1 MTKFLLPF
9 LASLLIWIMF
19 AGVFALWIFDGR
31 IKREVALRALMTSI
45 IAWIAVQMVKNLFPT
60 MRPFE
65 TNGNSTMVVW
75 NPISNSFPSTHTA
88 VAFGIA
94 MAIWLHDKKLG
105 SVFMV
110 TAFLVGA
117 ARVAANVHYPLDIA
131 GGAVLGV
138 LVAYLVERLHPS
150 KLLKKAGR

>member
-1 MTKFLLPF
+1 MNKLLLPF

-19 AGVFALWIFDGR
+19 AGVFVLWIVDGR

-45 IAWIAVQMVKNLFPT
+45 IAWITVQMVKNLFPT

-75 NPISNSFPSTHTA
+75 NPSDGSFPSTHTA

-94 MAIWLHDKKLG
+94 MTVWLYDKKLG
-105 SVFMV
+105 AVFMV

-131 GGAVLGV
+131 GGAILGA

-150 KLLKKAGR
+150 KLLRRAKR